1 MRLRCNNNSLYKIFI
16 FILILMYM
24 IETTSLKSF
33 NESTL
38 QKILQL
44 SALFFAFIYIVKRK
58 YSHKELERLF
68 VLNSIGLLCYISSGF
83 SGLFMTM
90 LAITLLPQGIL
101 DDVLKMIF
109 KEELVLFAIIV
120 VCSCLGILNNSAVD
134 INKGSYVASA
144 LSLGFE
150 HPNMLAAQATSIVF
164 LYLCINRKQLR
175 MKHFL
180 FSLLS
185 IIAIFFIS
193 KGRTSLIL
201 GVLAWLLILMKN
213 KRIVKKYILRI
224 LPWIYIL
231 VFAVLIL
238 CMIIYAK
245 FGYNARI
252 TILLNDTLFNGRI
265 GLAYRS
271 LLVYPITLF
280 GKAIDLS
287 VWNKYQ
293 YYSLDN
299 GQVMLLL
306 EYGIIG
312 FMAYF
317 FVIQKATRKI
327 QADQETVL
335 GIVMIIFLVWSM
347 YEGTMY
353 FIGKNFA
360 LLFLGTNSQLLAF
373 SRQRR
378 KYDS

>member
-1 MRLRCNNNSLYKIFI
+1 
-16 FILILMYM
+16 MYM